1 MKLVFLGAPG
11 SGKGTHASRLKL
23 DLNVPHISTG
33 DIFRANIKGETPLGI
48 KAKSFIDNGQLVPD
62 ELTIE
67 LVRDRLSSD
76 DCRNGFILDGFPRTI
91 AQAEALKG
99 FSALDAVV
107 NFVLDSDTIVERI
120 SKRRMCVCGETYNLA
135 LLNGSNTCAKCG
147 KELYQ
152 RADDKEETVRKRL
165 EVYERETAPLIGY
178 YREEGLISD
187 LDCNGKTIDE
197 VYENLKSILKSI

>member
-11 SGKGTHASRLKL
+11 SGKGTHASRLKV

-107 NFVLDSDTIVERI
+107 NFVLDSNTIVERI

-135 LLNGSNTCAKCG
+135 LLNGSNVCAKCG

-165 EVYERETAPLIGY
+165 EVYERETAPLIDY
-178 YREEGLISD
+178 YRESGLIRD
-187 LDCNGKTIDE
+187 LNCNGKTIDE
-197 VYENLKSILKSI
+197 VYENLKAILKSI

>member
-11 SGKGTHASRLKL
+11 SGKGTHASLLKV

-33 DIFRANIKGETPLGI
+33 DIFRANIKGKTPLGI

-67 LVRDRLSSD
+67 LVRDRLSSE
-76 DCRNGFILDGFPRTI
+76 DCKEGFILDGFPRTI

-107 NFVLDSDTIVERI
+107 NFVLDSDIIVERI

-135 LLNGSNTCAKCG
+135 LLNGSNVCAKCG

-165 EVYERETAPLIGY
+165 EVYEKETAPLIDY
-178 YREEGLISD
+178 YRERGQIYD
-187 LDCNGKTIDE
+187 LDCNNKSIEE
-197 VYENLKSILKSI
+197 VYENLKSILKSV

>member
-11 SGKGTHASRLKL
+11 SGKGTHASRLKV

-33 DIFRANIKGETPLGI
+33 DIFRANIKGKTPLGI
-48 KAKSFIDNGQLVPD
+48 KAKGFIDNGQLVPD

-67 LVRDRLSSD
+67 LVRDRLSSE
-76 DCRNGFILDGFPRTI
+76 DCKEGFILDGFPRTI

-107 NFVLDSDTIVERI
+107 NFVLDSDIIVERI

-135 LLNGSNTCAKCG
+135 LLNGSNVCAKCG

-165 EVYERETAPLIGY
+165 EVYEEETAPLIDY
-178 YREEGLISD
+178 YRERGQIYD
-187 LDCNGKTIDE
+187 LDCNNKSIEE
-197 VYENLKSILKSI
+197 VYENLKSILKSV

>member
-11 SGKGTHASRLKL
+11 SGKGTHASRLKV

-33 DIFRANIKGETPLGI
+33 DIFRANIKGKTPLGI

-67 LVRDRLSSD
+67 LVRDRLSSE
-76 DCRNGFILDGFPRTI
+76 DCKEGFILDGFPRTI

-107 NFVLDSDTIVERI
+107 NFVLDSDIIVERI

-135 LLNGSNTCAKCG
+135 LLNGSNVCAKCG

-165 EVYERETAPLIGY
+165 EVYEKETAPLIDY
-178 YREEGLISD
+178 YRERGQIYD
-187 LDCNGKTIDE
+187 LDCNNKSIEE
-197 VYENLKSILKSI
+197 VYENLKSILKSV

>member
-11 SGKGTHASRLKL
+11 SGKGTHASRLKV

-33 DIFRANIKGETPLGI
+33 DIFRANIKGKTPLGI
-48 KAKSFIDNGQLVPD
+48 KAKGFIDNGQLVPD

-67 LVRDRLSSD
+67 LVRDRLSSE
-76 DCRNGFILDGFPRTI
+76 DCKEGFILDGFPRTI

-107 NFVLDSDTIVERI
+107 NFVLDSDIIVERI

-135 LLNGSNTCAKCG
+135 LLNGSNVCAKCG

-165 EVYERETAPLIGY
+165 EVYEKETAPLIDY
-178 YREEGLISD
+178 YRERGQIYD
-187 LDCNGKTIDE
+187 LDCNNKSIEE
-197 VYENLKSILKSI
+197 VYENLKSILKSV